1 MTYKKLQELEDYLE
15 ERYFIWEFHSYDRG
29 RE

>member
-1 MTYKKLQELEDYLE
+1 MTYRKLQELEDYLE
-15 ERYFIWEFHSYDRG
+15 ERELVWQFYSYDRG

>member
-1 MTYKKLQELEDYLE
+1 MTYRKLQELEDHLE
-15 ERYFIWEFHSYDRG
+15 ERYLMWEFNSYDRG

>member
-15 ERYFIWEFHSYDRG
+15 ERELMYEFNLYG
-29 RE
+29 RERE